1 LNTEDLLTKYKFKFS
16 IMDGNIE
23 AYVQDGF
30 GRKFDF
36 NNNQCVW
43 FRKPSLDFDLSG
55 TNLKLEEAEF
65 VKTELKMVIETLYS
79 LPNTKWVNDPNMAR
93 KSSHK
98 YQQLCL
104 VQRLGAK
111 YPVRIPNTAITN
123 SSRIAKECFGGSG
136 DLVAKAVYTGNI
148 VLNGIKQGIE
158 TQKISNEQFCSNID
172 SIDISPTCLQNYIQK
187 KFELRIV
194 VIGNKVFA
202 VKIDSQI
209 DERTKVDWRKHTALC
224 PHTVFILPK
233 EIEAFCLEFIALQ
246 KLVYGSM
253 DFIVTPA
260 GEYVFLENNPY
271 GQWLWLENMTGIPL
285 TKAFADYF
293 LSIC

>member
-1 LNTEDLLTKYKFKFS
+1 MKQLLIITNKQDLHADNVIRHLYKTKNLELLRLNTEDLLTKYKFKFS

-123 SSRIAKECFGGSG
+123 SSRIAKECFGGKS
-136 DLVAKAVYTGNI
+136 L
-148 VLNGIKQGIE
+148 
-158 TQKISNEQFCSNID
+158 
-172 SIDISPTCLQNYIQK
+172 
-187 KFELRIV
+187 
-194 VIGNKVFA
+194 
-202 VKIDSQI
+202 
-209 DERTKVDWRKHTALC
+209 
-224 PHTVFILPK
+224 
-233 EIEAFCLEFIALQ
+233 
-246 KLVYGSM
+246 
-253 DFIVTPA
+253 
-260 GEYVFLENNPY
+260 
-271 GQWLWLENMTGIPL
+271 
-285 TKAFADYF
+285 
-293 LSIC
+293 